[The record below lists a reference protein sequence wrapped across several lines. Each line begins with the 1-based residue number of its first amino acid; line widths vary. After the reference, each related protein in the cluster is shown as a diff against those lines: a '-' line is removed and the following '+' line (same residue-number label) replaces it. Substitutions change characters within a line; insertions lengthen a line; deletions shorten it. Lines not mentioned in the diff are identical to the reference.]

1 MTAHWER
8 YSNFTKEEFDCQ
20 QTGTN
25 EMRDSFLVLLQQ
37 LRDELGEPI
46 KITSGYRD
54 PTHSIEASKEAPGV
68 HTRGLACD
76 IACDGQMAYR
86 VVQIAIKL
94 GFTGIGIKQK
104 GHGRFVHL
112 DTYTGSPRPN
122 IWSY

>member
-1 MTAHWER
+1 MLDWDK
-8 YSNFTKEEFDCQ
+8 YPNFTKEEFDCSE
-20 QTGTN
+20 TN
-25 EMRDSFLVLLQQ
+25 CNQMVHSFMALLQQ

-46 KITSGYRD
+46 RITSGYRD
-54 PTHSIEASKEAPGV
+54 PRHSVEASKSAPGV

-76 IACDGQMAYR
+76 IACDGQQAYKII
-86 VVQIAIKL
+86 QIAIKL
-94 GFTGIGIKQK
+94 GFTGIGVKQS

>member
-8 YSNFTKEEFDCQ
+8 YANFTADEFSCKE
-20 QTGTN
+20 TGAN

-76 IACDGQMAYR
+76 IACDGQMAFR
-86 VVQIAIKL
+86 IVQIAIKL
-94 GFTGIGIKQK
+94 GFTGIGVKQK
-104 GHGRFVHL
+104 GHGRFIHL
-112 DTYTGSPRPN
+112 DTYTGTPRPN

>member
-1 MTAHWER
+1 
-8 YSNFTKEEFDCQ
+8 
-20 QTGTN
+20 
-25 EMRDSFLVLLQQ
+25 MRDSFLVLLQQ

-76 IACDGQMAYR
+76 IACDGQMAFR

-104 GHGRFVHL
+104 GHGRFIHL
-112 DTYTGSPRPN
+112 DTYTGTPRPN